1 METTAPIGIVQI
13 GPIVVGLFGGLA
25 LFLFGMEQMTD
36 ALKIVAGG
44 KMKRLLARLTT
55 NRFKAVFTGA
65 FVTAVIQSSSVTTV
79 LTVGFVSAG
88 LLTLRQS
95 IGIIMGA
102 EIGTTV
108 TAQIIAF
115 KITQYAL
122 ILVAAG
128 FVLHFFA
135 RQRNLQRYGLMVM
148 GFGLIFFGMN
158 QMSEATYPL
167 RTYQPFIDLMR
178 QMDNPLLAI
187 LVSASFTG
195 LIQSSSATIGIIIVL
210 AGQGVI
216 SLEAGIALTFGA
228 NIGTSITALLAS
240 IGKPRE
246 AIRTAMIH
254 ILFNVM
260 GVILW
265 FGFID
270 QLAALIRWIS
280 PTAPGLTGLAKLA
293 AETPRQIAN
302 AHTVFNV
309 GNTLIFIWFTKPLA
323 LLMQRLIPER
333 PEALAR
339 SVQPRYLDPNLLKT
353 PELALDRVR
362 LELDRLGSSA
372 LQMARQALPTVF
384 YGDEEDL
391 LALSRMDDDVDAL
404 YDAIVDYLGQ
414 LSRRDLSTPQSV
426 QLRSYMSIANNIE
439 SIGDMIETNLV
450 EVGRQRLKYD
460 IQMSKPTQ
468 HILKSLHDEVCWAI
482 EQSLKALATSDRR
495 IAAEVK
501 AAKPEV
507 NQIVRRANNH
517 LTRRLAADEPHRLV
531 LFRIESEIVEYL
543 KRVYYF
549 AKRIA
554 RTTARLEPLVQ

>member
-1 METTAPIGIVQI
+1 
-13 GPIVVGLFGGLA
+13 
-25 LFLFGMEQMTD
+25 
-36 ALKIVAGG
+36 
-44 KMKRLLARLTT
+44 
-55 NRFKAVFTGA
+55 
-65 FVTAVIQSSSVTTV
+65 
-79 LTVGFVSAG
+79 
-88 LLTLRQS
+88 
-95 IGIIMGA
+95 
-102 EIGTTV
+102 
-108 TAQIIAF
+108 
-115 KITQYAL
+115 
-122 ILVAAG
+122 
-128 FVLHFFA
+128 
-135 RQRNLQRYGLMVM
+135 
-148 GFGLIFFGMN
+148 
-158 QMSEATYPL
+158 
-167 RTYQPFIDLMR
+167 
-178 QMDNPLLAI
+178 
-187 LVSASFTG
+187 
-195 LIQSSSATIGIIIVL
+195 
-210 AGQGVI
+210 
-216 SLEAGIALTFGA
+216 
-228 NIGTSITALLAS
+228 
-240 IGKPRE
+240 
-246 AIRTAMIH
+246 
-254 ILFNVM
+254 
-260 GVILW
+260 
-265 FGFID
+265 
-270 QLAALIRWIS
+270 
-280 PTAPGLTGLAKLA
+280 
-293 AETPRQIAN
+293 
-302 AHTVFNV
+302 
-309 GNTLIFIWFTKPLA
+309 
-323 LLMQRLIPER
+323 
-333 PEALAR
+333 
-339 SVQPRYLDPNLLKT
+339 LKT